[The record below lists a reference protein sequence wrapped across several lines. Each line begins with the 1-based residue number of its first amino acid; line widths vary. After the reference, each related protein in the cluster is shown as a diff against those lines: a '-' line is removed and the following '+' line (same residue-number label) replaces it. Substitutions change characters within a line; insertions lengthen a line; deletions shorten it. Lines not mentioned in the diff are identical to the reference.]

1 MTKLESFIAEL
12 PRLRRYARALVKN
25 ADAADDLVQ
34 DCVER
39 SLSRLHQFRDGTDM
53 RLWLFTIMHSIFVN
67 GVSRRKTTVDL
78 DRLDPSYE
86 ARLATPPEQCR
97 GLMKRDLEVALGQL
111 PDNQREM
118 VILVGLENMTYKQ
131 AAEITGVPIGTVMS
145 RLARGR
151 ERLGQLMNGDDV
163 TVLRR
168 AK

>member
-1 MTKLESFIAEL
+1 MTKLESIIAEL

-78 DRLDPSYE
+78 DRLDPS
-86 ARLATPPEQCR
+86 
-97 GLMKRDLEVALGQL
+97 
-111 PDNQREM
+111 
-118 VILVGLENMTYKQ
+118 
-131 AAEITGVPIGTVMS
+131 
-145 RLARGR
+145 
-151 ERLGQLMNGDDV
+151 
-163 TVLRR
+163 
-168 AK
+168 